1 MARYSVCTPYPGTGY
16 HEDLSSEGRIT
27 STNLTSFNQQEL
39 VYKHKNLDDA
49 KVKKLIQK
57 AYIKYYFRPIIFWKI
72 LKEKLSK

>member
-1 MARYSVCTPYPGTGY
+1 MARYSVY
-16 HEDLSSEGRIT
+16 HHILAQLSRDLQQGRIT
-27 STNLTSFNQQEL
+27 STNLSSFNQQEL

-72 LKEKLSK
+72 LKEKLNK